1 MFHNVLP
8 HFRPSIWLTA
18 VLALFV
24 VSSFPA
30 LAQNNPNQ
38 IAILKWYTANTSAS
52 FAAQT
57 APWGMAFDGANMWVA
72 NAQSNSVSKFRVS
85 DGANLGNFPLGHPA
99 QLLAFD
105 GASIWAS
112 DGVTYKITKIRAS
125 DGAILWDHAVA
136 STGGLIGMAF
146 DGKSMWIG
154 SSSGI
159 IDQLRISD
167 GAVLSAWYIYC
178 QPEGTLAFDGANVWA
193 ACPQTNQVAKQP
205 VAGGN
210 FSLQT
215 VGNWP
220 LYLAFDGS
228 SMWVANNSGV
238 TTVQK
243 LRVSDMAIV
252 ATASVGGAPTGIAF
266 DGVNMWA
273 GTAANTLVKFRTSD
287 GAVLATTPSDG
298 SFPLGIAFDGA
309 NIWSSNYQSATVS
322 KY

>member
-1 MFHNVLP
+1 MLCTISP
-8 HFRPSIWLTA
+8 RFRFAISQ
-18 VLALFV
+18 LAAILAF
-24 VSSFPA
+24 SAFPA

-38 IAILKWYTANTSAS
+38 IAILKWYTANKSAS

-85 DGANLGNFPLGHPA
+85 DGANLGNFALGHPA

-112 DGVTYKITKIRAS
+112 DGTTFKITKIRPS
-125 DGAILWDHAVA
+125 DGAILWDHTVP

-146 DGKSMWIG
+146 DGTSMWIG
-154 SSSGI
+154 SSGGI
-159 IDQLRISD
+159 IEQLRISD
-167 GAVLSAWYIYC
+167 GAALSAWYIYC
-178 QPEGTLAFDGANVWA
+178 QPEGTLAFDGTNVWA

-228 SMWVANNSGV
+228 SMWVANNSGAS
-238 TTVQK
+238 TVQK
-243 LRVSDMAIV
+243 LNVSTMAIV
-252 ATASVGGAPTGIAF
+252 ATANIGSTPTGIAF
-266 DGVNMWA
+266 DGANMWA
-273 GTAANTLVKFRTSD
+273 ATAGSTLVKFRTSD
-287 GAVLATTPSDG
+287 GGVLATTPSDG